1 MRVAKSTLLACS
13 LALLLVLAGCNGQG
27 GAGTAGTPSFPAGS
41 VTPGEATPTD
51 TPTETPTPTPSA
63 IDIADER
70 QTGALIAEA
79 RSRGISVESFD
90 TRNDTVVVRYYANS
104 TEDAV
109 RRGVILS
116 SAYTSVVNATW
127 QTDATWN
134 ATKLDAVAVTTDGT
148 PLTRY
153 RMMAY
158 WGAQIGEEYYDT
170 DELTRRIDASFAAA
184 QGGQFP
190 AASQNLLA
198 FGTTV
203 DRTSGVN
210 LTALF
215 QRGDTVYV
223 TVENRTQNN
232 TEYRNR
238 LRTVV
243 QVYGAFVNQ
252 SFEPRFVELEVRDE
266 NGDVE
271 GWYRI
276 DRRRALNY
284 YLTENPTVFA
294 LIADTYWEESDNLE
308 G

>member
-27 GAGTAGTPSFPAGS
+27 GSGAAGTPTFPAGS
-41 VTPGEATPTD
+41 VTPGETTPTEA
-51 TPTETPTPTPSA
+51 PTETPSPTPSA
-63 IDIADER
+63 VDLASEP

-116 SAYTSVVNATW
+116 SAYTSVVNETW

-134 ATKLDAVAVTTDGT
+134 ATRMDAVAVRTDGT

-158 WGAQIGEEYYDT
+158 WGAQIGVEYYDT
-170 DELTRRIDASFAAA
+170 DELTRRIDASFATARN
-184 QGGQFP
+184 GQFP
-190 AASQNLLA
+190 PASGNLLA
-198 FGTTV
+198 FGTTI
-203 DRTSGVN
+203 DRTPDVN

-215 QRGDTVYV
+215 QRGETVYV
-223 TVENRTQNN
+223 TIENRTANHTQ
-232 TEYRNR
+232 YRNR
-238 LRTVV
+238 IQNVV
-243 QVYGAFVNQ
+243 QIYGAFLNQ
-252 SFEPRFVELEVRDE
+252 SFEPRVVELEVRDE

-294 LIADTYWEESDNLE
+294 LIADTYWAESDNFD